1 MTFPFIR
8 IRNCNCWCN
17 NYSSTFCE
25 TDLVCIFAVS
35 WTNQLENGTFIQL
48 SILYSMI
55 RPITIWF
62 SFRMDYF
69 HSSLFLDTFRFCIS
83 IHPFLPLFVAPPCG
97 PACLVAIVLHF
108 PSYSRLFLERFSLL
122 HHPTLG
128 PSTAQDSF
136 FLVPWKFDRRS
147 SFCVIVARYGFV
159 WSEVWSNLWSLWRE
173 RGGCMWFARKSLAI
187 SSDRD
192 TAQ

>member
-136 FLVPWKFDRRS
+136 FWCHESSIVGQAFVWLLPGMVLFGVKFDLT
-147 SFCVIVARYGFV
+147 Y
-159 WSEVWSNLWSLWRE
+159 EVCEEKGEGVCDLQEKPSP
-173 RGGCMWFARKSLAI
+173 
-187 SSDRD
+187 
-192 TAQ
+192 